1 MIGWRKN
8 ALDIVFILCSFSF
21 MAVPHSIFAQGNA
34 PIDLDQAYRLNA
46 PPTDD
51 LLSFLERQQKQLAR
65 LTEIGC
71 RMADAFDPWSQN
83 EDTKISAAARAAG
96 FARLTDAI
104 RKLMALEQYTS
115 GIRDNRFKFVRRRW
129 LEGREKAVRQSVE
142 QALTVSKPEIEPKK
156 RENLLG
162 DLFRDYNVARF
173 ENGNLRNFVA
183 EICETLGVTADL
195 SIWDE
200 PAAPP
205 APTDMVLPAG
215 HSWIAPQNGDRPYTF
230 KTRPDGKRIRIFWD
244 APELQNYGPDP
255 PAMPV

>member
-1 MIGWRKN
+1 
-8 ALDIVFILCSFSF
+8 VTT
-21 MAVPHSIFAQGNA
+21 PHSISSARGT

-83 EDTKISAAARAAG
+83 EDTRISASARAAG

-104 RKLMALEQYTS
+104 RKLIALEQYTA
-115 GIRDNRFKFVRRRW
+115 GIRDKRFKFVRGQW
-129 LEGREKAVRQSVE
+129 LSGRQTAVRQSVE
-142 QALTVSKPEIEPKK
+142 QALTVSKPELEPRK
-156 RENLLG
+156 RQNLLG

-173 ENGNLRNFVA
+173 ENGNLRDFVA

-205 APTDMVLPAG
+205 APTDMILPAG
-215 HSWIAPQNGDRPYTF
+215 HDWIAPQNGDRPYTF
-230 KTRPDGKRIRIFWD
+230 KTRADGKRIRIFWD
-244 APELQNYGPDP
+244 DPELENYGTDP
-255 PAMPV
+255 PGMPV

>member
-1 MIGWRKN
+1 MF
-8 ALDIVFILCSFSF
+8 VTT
-21 MAVPHSIFAQGNA
+21 PHSIFSSGTT
-34 PIDLDQAYRLNA
+34 PIDFDQAHRLNA
-46 PPTDD
+46 PPTDEQLAMLD
-51 LLSFLERQQKQLAR
+51 QQRKQLAR
-65 LTEIGC
+65 LVEIGC

-83 EDTKISAAARAAG
+83 EDTKISAPARAAG
-96 FARLTDAI
+96 FAKLTDAI
-104 RKLMALEQYTS
+104 RKLMALEEYVS
-115 GIRDNRFKFVRRRW
+115 GIRDKRFKFVQSRW
-129 LEGREKAVRQSVE
+129 MEGRRNAVRQSVE
-142 QALTVSKPEIEPKK
+142 QALIVSKPELEPRK

-173 ENGNLRNFVA
+173 EHGNLRDFVA

-230 KTRPDGKRIRIFWD
+230 KTRPDGKRIRVFWD
-244 APELQNYGPDP
+244 DPDLEKYGLDP
-255 PAMPV
+255 PAGTA